1 MMAADLMTPASSSL
15 QAFLDRCRGA
25 FRRRD
30 QVRWAALYVEGL
42 LRPGGRKTV
51 EHIVRTAAA
60 DPGPAAGNAAQALQH
75 FLNQSPWDEDVL
87 LGDVQELLAPCR
99 SAEDLLVVAE
109 LAFPK
114 QGRHS
119 VGVQRQYSSALG
131 RKTNCQVAVALLH
144 VGVPA
149 AGAPASPCFPL
160 ALRLYLPRG
169 WQQDPERLAA
179 AGVPA
184 PFRRPRTR
192 TDLARELL
200 ENCGLPLPERRLTSL
215 AGCAVGDEL
224 EAAAKDRGLSYLPE
238 AAADAA
244 DAVQACIAHL
254 QDLGLDHFEGRSWR
268 GFHHHAALVLFA
280 HAYRVLHPN
289 EPGCA

>member
-1 MMAADLMTPASSSL
+1 MISADLMTPASSPV

-30 QVRWAALYVEGL
+30 QVRWAAQYVEGL

-51 EHIVRTAAA
+51 EHIVRTTAA
-60 DPGPAAGNAAQALQH
+60 DPASAGSNAAQALQH

-87 LGDVQELLAPCR
+87 LGEVLGMLAPCR
-99 SAEDLLVVAE
+99 FADDLLVVAE

-144 VGVPA
+144 VG
-149 AGAPASPCFPL
+149 APASPCFPL

-169 WQQDPERLAA
+169 WQQDPGRLEA

-184 PFRRPRTR
+184 PFRRPLTR

-200 ENCGLPLPERRLTSL
+200 ENSGLQLPERRLTSL
-215 AGCAVGDEL
+215 AAWAVGDEL
-224 EAAAKDRGLSYLPE
+224 EAAAKAKGLSYLP
-238 AAADAA
+238 AAPAGAA
-244 DAVQACIAHL
+244 DAVQGCIARL

-280 HAYRVLHPN
+280 HAYRVLHAN
-289 EPGCA
+289 EPGGA